1 MKERSIKILEYQ
13 GEDGLPKAKDVF
25 YLCLNCRK
33 IVASMQSG
41 KCLCGN
47 ILIDTDGGRGGFNDA
62 SQALILKI
70 E

>member
-1 MKERSIKILEYQ
+1 MNQENIRFLR
-13 GEDGLPKAKDVF
+13 ED

-47 ILIDTDGGRGGFNDA
+47 ILIDADGGRGGFNDA